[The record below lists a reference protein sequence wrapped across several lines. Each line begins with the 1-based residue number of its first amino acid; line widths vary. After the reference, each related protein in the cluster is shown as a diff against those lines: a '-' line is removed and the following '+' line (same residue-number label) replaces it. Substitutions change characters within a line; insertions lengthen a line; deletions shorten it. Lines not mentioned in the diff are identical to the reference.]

1 MNQTP
6 PSSRGH
12 LIDLIEQGALPT
24 GNIPAA
30 LTLTQVHPDN
40 IHWRVFISN
49 LLLWLGSLA
58 LAFAVM
64 FFIAYNWDNLGRFA
78 KFALVQAFIAIA
90 IAAFWKLHP
99 STIAKSAL
107 LVASIGLGVLLALY
121 GQTYQT
127 GADPWQ
133 LFFNWA
139 LLMLP
144 WALIARFAAIW
155 ILWLALINLVCVL
168 YPLKGLFGGIFF
180 SGNDVLWTLF
190 FINTMALIVWEIL
203 VPKMRWLD
211 EQWAKRLIAVGS
223 GASITQLAVMNIFEA
238 GSVPVASISW
248 LISCAALFFYYR
260 KIKLDL
266 FMLAG
271 GCLSAIIVTVSFVA
285 DWLMNLSEP
294 VGGFFL
300 LTLLTIGMSGTAA
313 AWLRKVH
320 QEQLS

>member
-1 MNQTP
+1 MNQKS

-12 LIDLIEQGALPT
+12 LIDLIEQGALPI

-30 LTLTQVHPDN
+30 LALTQVHPDRS
-40 IHWRVFISN
+40 HWRAFISN

-58 LAFAVM
+58 LAFALM

-107 LVASIGLGVLLALY
+107 LAASIGLGVLLALY

-223 GASITQLAVMNIFEA
+223 GVLITQLVVMNIFA
-238 GSVPVASISW
+238 AQSAVAATISW
-248 LISCAALFFYYR
+248 LIFCAALFFYYR

-271 GCLSAIIVTVSFVA
+271 GCLSGIIVTLSFITN
-285 DWLMNLSEP
+285 WLMNLPEP

-300 LTLLTIGMSGTAA
+300 LTLLTIGMSGAAA

-320 QEQLS
+320 KEQLS